1 MENLIAF
8 AVGRRWLVVAAT
20 LLIAGLGLYN
30 ATQLPIDAVPDITNI
45 QVQINS
51 EAEGYSPLESEQRVT
66 YIVENA
72 MSGIPHLD
80 YTRSLSRY
88 GLSQVTVVFEEG
100 TNIYW
105 ARQQISERLLS
116 VRNELPPGVEPKLGP
131 IASGLGEIFTYAIKA
146 QPDAR
151 RADGNEYNAED
162 LRTIQDWIIR
172 PQLVKVPGI
181 TEINS
186 VGGFAR
192 EYQVAPT
199 PGKLLAY
206 KVTIDDLIR
215 ALESNN
221 QNAGAGYI
229 ERNGEQW
236 LIRSPG
242 QLDSLNDIGQVVV
255 AKRDDAPVRIKDV
268 AEVRYGKELRTGAA
282 TMDGQETVLG
292 TAFMLLGE
300 NSRTVAKAV
309 AEKLVEVNRS
319 LPEGVVAE
327 AVYNRTEL
335 VDKTIVTVKNNLLE
349 GAILVIVVLFVLL
362 GNMQA
367 AFIVAL
373 VIPLSMLFAIT
384 GMASNKV
391 SGNLMSLGAIDFGLI
406 VDGAVIVVENTLRR
420 LGLAQQR
427 LGRLLTIEERLNEVV
442 ISTREVF
449 KPAVFGVFIIMLVY
463 LPIFALSGVEG
474 KMFHPMAFT
483 VVAALLGAL
492 IFSVTFV
499 PAAVAIL
506 VRGKVKEKENGLMLL
521 AHKLYQPLLNLSLK
535 IPVIMVTLATV
546 FVVYSASQISKLG
559 TEFLPQLDEHDMA
572 IHALRI
578 PGTGLEQ
585 AIGMQKQLED
595 EISEFSEVETVFA
608 KIGTP
613 EIATDPMPPNVADT
627 FVMLKPREQWP
638 DPTKPKDVLVDEIRM
653 AIEKV
658 PGNKYELTQPIEMR
672 FNELIAGVRS
682 DVAIRIYGD
691 DLDTLAV
698 LGANVETLLRQ
709 VDGGKDVRI
718 EQMKGL
724 PMISVEPQRD
734 HLALLGLTVVDI
746 QNALQTATSGRQTG
760 LIYEGDRRFKLVV
773 RMDDAYRR
781 DIKALAQIPVAIPGN
796 ANPDLSYVPLGEVAD
811 IKEIQ
816 GPSQVNRESGKRNVV
831 VTANVEGRDL
841 GSFIAETQEL
851 MRSQLDL
858 PSGYWLGYGGTF
870 EQLQSAIGR
879 LSILVPLTL
888 LLILMLLYSAFNSLR
903 DSLVVFTGVPLA
915 LTGGVMAL
923 IFRDLSLSISA
934 IVGFIALSGVAV
946 LNGVVML
953 SFIRELREKGE
964 TLLVAIQQG
973 ASQRLRPVLM
983 TALVASLGFVPMAI
997 NTGAGAEVQR
1007 PLATVVIGGIVSST
1021 LLTLVVLPAL
1031 YLLVHYLAT
1040 VKPSRD
1046 EFSWCMICALG
1057 KLINTR
1063 RSSVTGL
1070 MEYSETL

>member
-521 AHKLYQPLLNLSLK
+521 AHKLYQPVLNLSLK
-535 IPVIMVTLATV
+535 IPVIMVAAASV
-546 FVVYSASQISKLG
+546 FVVYSASQITKLG

-923 IFRDLSLSISA
+923 IFRDMSLSISA

-1031 YLLVHYLAT
+1031 YLMVHY
-1040 VKPSRD
+1040 
-1046 EFSWCMICALG
+1046 FSNRKA
-1057 KLINTR
+1057 
-1063 RSSVTGL
+1063 
-1070 MEYSETL
+1070 

>member
-1 MENLIAF
+1 MEKLIAF

-100 TNIYW
+100 TDIYW

-131 IASGLGEIFTYAIKA
+131 IASGLGEVFTYAIKA
-146 QPDAR
+146 GPDAR

-192 EYQVAPT
+192 EYQVAPN

-206 KVTIDDLIR
+206 KVTIEDLIR
-215 ALESNN
+215 ALERNN
-221 QNAGAGYI
+221 QNTGAGYI

-242 QLDSLNDIGQVVV
+242 QLENLYDIGQVVI

-319 LPEGVVAE
+319 LPEGVVAK

-506 VRGKVKEKENGLMLL
+506 VRGKVKEKENGLMLF

-535 IPVIMVTLATV
+535 IPVIMVTVAAV
-546 FVVYSASQISKLG
+546 FVVYSASQITKLG

-585 AIGMQKQLED
+585 AIGMQKQLEG
-595 EISEFSEVETVFA
+595 EISEFPEVETVFA

-638 DPTKPKDVLVDEIRM
+638 DPTKPKDVLIDEIRM
-653 AIEKV
+653 AIDKV

-709 VDGGKDVRI
+709 VDGGKDVRV

-773 RMDDAYRR
+773 RMDETYSR

-923 IFRDLSLSISA
+923 ILRDMSLSISA

-1031 YLLVHYLAT
+1031 YLMVHY
-1040 VKPSRD
+1040 
-1046 EFSWCMICALG
+1046 FSDRKA
-1057 KLINTR
+1057 
-1063 RSSVTGL
+1063 
-1070 MEYSETL
+1070 

>member
-521 AHKLYQPLLNLSLK
+521 AHKLYQPVLNLSLK
-535 IPVIMVTLATV
+535 IPVIMVAAASV
-546 FVVYSASQISKLG
+546 FVVYSASQITKLG

-1031 YLLVHYLAT
+1031 YLMVHY
-1040 VKPSRD
+1040 
-1046 EFSWCMICALG
+1046 FSNRKA
-1057 KLINTR
+1057 
-1063 RSSVTGL
+1063 
-1070 MEYSETL
+1070 

>member
-1 MENLIAF
+1 MEKLIAF

-521 AHKLYQPLLNLSLK
+521 AHKLYQPVLNLSLK
-535 IPVIMVTLATV
+535 IPVIMVAAASV
-546 FVVYSASQISKLG
+546 FVVYSASQITKLG

-746 QNALQTATSGRQTG
+746 QNALQTAASGRQTG

-816 GPSQVNRESGKRNVV
+816 GPSQINRESGKRNVV

-923 IFRDLSLSISA
+923 IFRDMSLSISA

-1031 YLLVHYLAT
+1031 YLMVHY
-1040 VKPSRD
+1040 
-1046 EFSWCMICALG
+1046 FSDRKA
-1057 KLINTR
+1057 
-1063 RSSVTGL
+1063 
-1070 MEYSETL
+1070 

>member
-1 MENLIAF
+1 MEKLIAF

-100 TNIYW
+100 TDIYW

-131 IASGLGEIFTYAIKA
+131 IASGLGEVFTYAIKA
-146 QPDAR
+146 GPDAR

-192 EYQVAPT
+192 EYQVAPN

-206 KVTIDDLIR
+206 KVTIEDLIR
-215 ALESNN
+215 ALERNN
-221 QNAGAGYI
+221 QNTGAGYI

-242 QLDSLNDIGQVVV
+242 QLENLYDIGQVVI

-319 LPEGVVAE
+319 LPEGVVAK

-506 VRGKVKEKENGLMLL
+506 VRGKVKEKENGLMLF

-535 IPVIMVTLATV
+535 MPVIMVTVAAV
-546 FVVYSASQISKLG
+546 FVVYSASQITKLG

-585 AIGMQKQLED
+585 AIGMQKQLEG

-638 DPTKPKDVLVDEIRM
+638 DPTKPKDVLIDEIRM
-653 AIEKV
+653 AIDKV

-709 VDGGKDVRI
+709 VDGGKDVRV

-773 RMDDAYRR
+773 RMDETYSR
-781 DIKALAQIPVAIPGN
+781 DIKALAQIPVAIPDN

-923 IFRDLSLSISA
+923 ILRDMSLSISA

-1031 YLLVHYLAT
+1031 YLMVHY
-1040 VKPSRD
+1040 
-1046 EFSWCMICALG
+1046 FSDRKA
-1057 KLINTR
+1057 
-1063 RSSVTGL
+1063 
-1070 MEYSETL
+1070 

>member
-1 MENLIAF
+1 MEKLIAF

-100 TNIYW
+100 TDIYW

-131 IASGLGEIFTYAIKA
+131 IASGLGEVFTYAIKA

-521 AHKLYQPLLNLSLK
+521 AHKLYQPVLNLSLK
-535 IPVIMVTLATV
+535 IPVIMVAAAAV
-546 FVVYSASQISKLG
+546 FVVYSASQITKLG

-698 LGANVETLLRQ
+698 LGANVETLLSQ
-709 VDGGKDVRI
+709 VDGGKDVRV

-841 GSFIAETQEL
+841 GSFITETQEL

-923 IFRDLSLSISA
+923 ILRDMSLSISA

-1031 YLLVHYLAT
+1031 YLLVHY
-1040 VKPSRD
+1040 
-1046 EFSWCMICALG
+1046 FSDRKA
-1057 KLINTR
+1057 
-1063 RSSVTGL
+1063 
-1070 MEYSETL
+1070 